1 MDLKHVLLRLFP
13 RKAKHLLEDHRDVG
27 HEVDRVIVHD
37 DLPGEV
43 EFFGRAS
50 LLLDG
55 RIEKTVTN

>member
-1 MDLKHVLLRLFP
+1 VLLRFFP
-13 RKAKHLLEDHRDVG
+13 RKAKHLLEDHRDIG
-27 HEVDRVIVHD
+27 HKVDWVIVHD

-55 RIEKTVTN
+55 RIFH